1 MPRPRAVARGE
12 VEHRN
17 VGLPRPPQF
26 PDAGFHGTKI
36 QRIGGIVIRRPAARP
51 GSLLQFLTV
60 QIKIVQ

>member
-12 VEHRN
+12 IEHRN
-17 VGLPRPPQF
+17 VGLPRPPQL
-26 PDAGFHGTKI
+26 PDAGTKI
-36 QRIGGIVIRRPAARP
+36 QRIGGIVVRRPAARP